1 MCSSDLDTNMPEI
14 AAQEQ
19 DVFEFD
25 NENQEE
31 QTFTPDLA
39 RNINTDQKDLSFFEI
54 NRQIERGN
62 IILDPDF
69 QRHYVWEKKNESLL
83 IESILLKLP
92 LPMIYLAEI

>member
-1 MCSSDLDTNMPEI
+1 MPEHI
-14 AAQEQ
+14 DTEQ

-31 QTFTPDLA
+31 QVFSADLA
-39 RNINTDQKDLSFFEI
+39 RDIKTEQKDPTFDNL

-69 QRHYVWEKKNESLL
+69 QRHYVWKKRM
-83 IESILLKLP
+83 KV
-92 LPMIYLAEI
+92 Y